1 MALSVYETFG
11 LISTSLAI
19 YFFMYALSTGY
30 AASKVSP
37 ADKLNMAMHIVYTV
51 ASAAA
56 GTTAAVGANEL
67 MKM

>member
-11 LISTSLAI
+11 LIATSLAI

-30 AASKVSP
+30 AASQVGS
-37 ADKLNMAMHIVYTV
+37 AEKLKIAMHIVYTV
-51 ASAAA
+51 LSAAA